1 MAKQIAYGLF
11 ILYHVAHSSMHL
23 QHNHQLS
30 KRFEENLYLGT
41 EARNICKILRIQYFC
56 DMNIERVDPKVLNE
70 LIWFENPAIRKEQK
84 ESPYP
89 DYEYESSIKDQY
101 VYLRHIFNSTKF
113 LWYEWSLYYMYT

>member
-113 LWYEWSLYYMYT
+113 LWYE

>member
-70 LIWFENPAIRKEQK
+70 LIWFENPAIRKEQM

-89 DYEYESSIKDQY
+89 DYESSIEDQY